1 MSGGSWD
8 YVYGRVGE
16 AAERLQR
23 ERSSVRR
30 AFGRHLALVAH
41 ALHEIEWCDSG
52 DHGGDQDVVAMR
64 ACLTPHQEADELRA
78 MIAALRADLV
88 ELEARLP

>member
-16 AAERLQR
+16 AAERL
-23 ERSSVRR
+23 
-30 AFGRHLALVAH
+30 
-41 ALHEIEWCDSG
+41 
-52 DHGGDQDVVAMR
+52 MR
-64 ACLTPHQEADELRA
+64 ACLTPRQEAEELRG

>member
-8 YVYGRVGE
+8 YLYVRVND

-41 ALHEIEWCDSG
+41 SLHEIEWCDSG

-64 ACLTPHQEADELRA
+64 ACLTPQQESDELRA
-78 MIAALRADLV
+78 TIADLRRDLD
-88 ELEARLP
+88 EIEARL